1 MRTQVLLVDPAPDSM
16 LRGKALLLLGST
28 SAIFAEWSDSV
39 THFEEAA
46 SILGQHFVDQ
56 GE

>member
-39 THFEEAA
+39 TYFEEAA